1 MKAYIQ
7 NTFFRQSLLAFTG
20 IPLLLIWTMGEVAE
34 RSLLKEALS
43 VITILAFYQ
52 LIGQFFWA
60 RTNRSAV
67 RNLTMGK
74 VLQYHKF
81 IGYTFIIIMLFHPLY
96 VVVPRFFE
104 AGVSPVDAFITM
116 ITTLNLGV
124 VLGIIAW
131 CLMLVLGVTSLV
143 RNKLPMN
150 YKSWRVLHGILA
162 ILFVSIAVWHAID
175 LGRHSSL
182 AMSILLSMLT
192 AGGIVFLLKTY
203 IFKKNKPRKV

>member
-116 ITTLNLGV
+116 ITTLN
-124 VLGIIAW
+124 
-131 CLMLVLGVTSLV
+131 C
-143 RNKLPMN
+143 
-150 YKSWRVLHGILA
+150 
-162 ILFVSIAVWHAID
+162 
-175 LGRHSSL
+175 
-182 AMSILLSMLT
+182 
-192 AGGIVFLLKTY
+192 
-203 IFKKNKPRKV
+203 